1 MTDHQTRLD
10 QLLSHYASSHQ
21 NPTNEAIHCVAVPVI
36 MLTLL
41 GLIFELHPML
51 FVVFLGASLVY
62 YARLSMR
69 VVLLMTI
76 WSLAL
81 TGLILLMGEYRLVVC
96 VTLFVIA
103 WIGQFI
109 GHRIEGKK
117 PSFFEDIQYLWV
129 GPLFVA
135 DVLLRRM
142 NRASLRKSS

>member
-21 NPTNEAIHCVAVPVI
+21 HPTNEAIHCVAVPVI

-41 GLIFELHPML
+41 GLIFEFHPFL

-62 YARLSMR
+62 YARLSLR

-76 WSLAL
+76 WSSALA
-81 TGLILLMGEYRLVVC
+81 GLILLMGEYRLAVC
-96 VTLFVIA
+96 VTLFVVA

-135 DVLLRRM
+135 DVLLRRVGY
-142 NRASLRKSS
+142 RFPA

>member
-21 NPTNEAIHCVAVPVI
+21 HPTNEAIHCVAVPVI

-41 GLIFELHPML
+41 GLIFEFHPIL

-62 YARLSMR
+62 YARLSLR

-76 WSLAL
+76 WSSALA
-81 TGLILLMGEYRLVVC
+81 GLILLMGEYRLAVC
-96 VTLFVIA
+96 VTLFVVA
-103 WIGQFI
+103 WSGQFI

-135 DVLLRRM
+135 DVLLRRVGY
-142 NRASLRKSS
+142 RLPA

>member
-1 MTDHQTRLD
+1 MDQPSRLD
-10 QLLSHYASSHQ
+10 RLLTHYASSHQ
-21 NPTNEAIHCVAVPVI
+21 HPINEAIHCIAVPVI

-41 GLIFELHPML
+41 GLIFEIHPIL
-51 FVVFLGASLVY
+51 FAVFLGASLVY

-69 VVLLMTI
+69 VLALMMI

-81 TGLILLMGEYRLVVC
+81 TALILLMSELRLVIC
-96 VTLFVIA
+96 TTLFIVA

-135 DVLLRRM
+135 DVLLRRLGF
-142 NRASLRKSS
+142 ALKV

>member
-1 MTDHQTRLD
+1 MDQPSRLD
-10 QLLSHYASSHQ
+10 RLLTHYASSHQ
-21 NPTNEAIHCVAVPVI
+21 HPINEAIHCIAVPVI

-41 GLIFELHPML
+41 GLIFEIHPIL
-51 FVVFLGASLVY
+51 FAVFLGASLVY

-69 VVLLMTI
+69 VLALMMI

-81 TGLILLMGEYRLVVC
+81 TALILLMSELRLVIC
-96 VTLFVIA
+96 TTLFIVA

-135 DVLLRRM
+135 DVLLRR
-142 NRASLRKSS
+142 LGFVLKV

>member
-21 NPTNEAIHCVAVPVI
+21 HPTNEAIHCVAVPVI

-41 GLIFELHPML
+41 GLIFEFHPIL

-62 YARLSMR
+62 YARLSLR

-76 WSLAL
+76 WSSALA
-81 TGLILLMGEYRLVVC
+81 GLILLMGEYRLAVC
-96 VTLFVIA
+96 VTLFVVA

-135 DVLLRRM
+135 DVLLRRVGY
-142 NRASLRKSS
+142 RLPA

>member
-135 DVLLRRM
+135 DVLLRRVGY
-142 NRASLRKSS
+142 RLPA